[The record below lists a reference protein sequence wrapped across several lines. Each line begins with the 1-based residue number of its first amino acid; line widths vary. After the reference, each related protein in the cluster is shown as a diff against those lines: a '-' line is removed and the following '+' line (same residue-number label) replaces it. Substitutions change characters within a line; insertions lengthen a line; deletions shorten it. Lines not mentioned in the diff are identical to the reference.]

1 MITSIKKRDGREIH
15 FSPEKITR
23 AIFLAASRV
32 AQEEGSKADYETAEI
47 LTEKV
52 VNLLNNTY
60 QGTTPTVENVQD
72 AVIKVLIETGHART
86 SEAYILYRAERTRIR
101 SMKTRLMKSIEE
113 ITFADSNDADIKREN
128 ANIDGNTAMGTMLQ
142 YGSAVSKEFC
152 MSQLMN
158 PQHAALHEN
167 GDIHIHDMDFM
178 NMGTLTCCQID
189 LEKLFNGGFSTG
201 HGHLREP
208 QDITSY
214 AALAAIAIQSNQND
228 QHGGQSIPAFD
239 FYLAKGV
246 AKTFR
251 KEYISNL
258 NKALELF
265 INLDADVREPFK
277 AVEKETGKTAAMIMD
292 DSFLNSLNAMLKE
305 TFGLGEEQIEL
316 INKFAYKEA
325 NVATRRKTY

>member
-23 AIFLAASRV
+23 ALFLAASRV

-167 GDIHIHDMDFM
+167 GDGAVTTKKSH
-178 NMGTLTCCQID
+178 N
-189 LEKLFNGGFSTG
+189 
-201 HGHLREP
+201 
-208 QDITSY
+208 
-214 AALAAIAIQSNQND
+214 
-228 QHGGQSIPAFD
+228 
-239 FYLAKGV
+239 AK
-246 AKTFR
+246 
-251 KEYISNL
+251 EMY
-258 NKALELF
+258 
-265 INLDADVREPFK
+265 
-277 AVEKETGKTAAMIMD
+277 
-292 DSFLNSLNAMLKE
+292 
-305 TFGLGEEQIEL
+305 
-316 INKFAYKEA
+316 
-325 NVATRRKTY
+325 